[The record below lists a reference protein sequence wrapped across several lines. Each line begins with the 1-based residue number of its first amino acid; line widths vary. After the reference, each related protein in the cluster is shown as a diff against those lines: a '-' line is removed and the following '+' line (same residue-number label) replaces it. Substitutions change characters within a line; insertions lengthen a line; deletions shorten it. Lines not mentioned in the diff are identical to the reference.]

1 MLIFCST
8 KGAVMDTFLSRLI
21 GRTLYSLTR
30 RTPLPTHTDVVQ
42 QAGSAGENCDP
53 FHLAV
58 DPLEKCGATCHRA
71 TVIAHY
77 MDCPDTPREVVAQ
90 TDGGA
95 LQFYAKFGSV
105 HCAGSFFRAI
115 GPNRD
120 DLQAIAVELRL
131 M

>member
-1 MLIFCST
+1 VALGDGPGC
-8 KGAVMDTFLSRLI
+8 DTEAEV
-21 GRTLYSLTR
+21 YSLTR

-53 FHLAV
+53 FHLGV
-58 DPLEKCGATCHRA
+58 DPLEKRGATCHGA

-90 TDGGA
+90 AYGAA
-95 LQFYAKFGSV
+95 LQFCVKFGSV
-105 HCAGSFFRAI
+105 HWADSFLRAI
-115 GPNRD
+115 GPSRD
-120 DLQAIAVELRL
+120 DLEAIAVELRL